1 VSQPAS
7 QAPESRP
14 LETAAVRARRK
25 VQLGFGKLGPGLITG
40 AADDDPSGIATYSQ
54 AGAQFG
60 PNMLWTLVFT
70 YPLMVAIQAISAR
83 IGRVTG
89 NGLAANL
96 RQVMP
101 GPIVS
106 GLVIL
111 LFVANTINIGADLA
125 AMGAAAELLAG
136 GGAVLFTLAAAL
148 ISLTLQVLV
157 PYHVYVHYLKWLT
170 LVLLAYVGVV
180 FAVKIDWSQIGSAV
194 ISPDISLS
202 PEWITMIVAIFGTT
216 ISPYLFFWQ
225 TAEEVE
231 DMEMRNQA
239 DLNHMHPQAARR
251 QLNRMAWDTFTG
263 MAISNLIAFFIM
275 LTTAVTLNQQGVT
288 NIESS
293 AQAAEALRP
302 IAGDLAF
309 LLFALGIVGTGFLAV
324 PVLAGSSAYAV
335 CETWDFPKGLEKSPK
350 QAKAFYGVI
359 FAGMALALGVLLSPI
374 DPIQMLVWS
383 AVINGMIAVPI
394 MAAMM
399 IVARKHRQMGVFVA
413 TRWQSVLGWAA
424 TAVMAVAVIAM
435 LVLG

>member
-1 VSQPAS
+1 MS
-7 QAPESRP
+7 ERP
-14 LETAAVRARRK
+14 NDSETPTLEAVGVRARRK
-25 VQLGFGKLGPGLITG
+25 MRLGFGRLGPGLITG

-96 RQVMP
+96 REVMP
-101 GPIVS
+101 RPIVS
-106 GLVIL
+106 GLVAL
-111 LFVANTINIGADLA
+111 LFIANTINIGADLA

-136 GGAVLFTLAAAL
+136 GGAVAFSLAAAL
-148 ISLTLQVLV
+148 VSLTLQVFV

-180 FAVKIDWSQIGSAV
+180 FAVKIDWSQIGFAIV
-194 ISPDISLS
+194 TPDIAFT
-202 PEWITMIVAIFGTT
+202 PGWITMIVAIFGTT

-231 DMEMRNQA
+231 DMELRNQA

-251 QLNRMAWDTFTG
+251 QLNRMALDTFTG

-288 NIESS
+288 NIETS

-309 LLFALGIVGTGFLAV
+309 LLFALGIIGTGFLAV

-335 CETWDFPKGLEKSPK
+335 CESWGFPKGLEKSPR

-359 FAGMALALGVLLSPI
+359 FAGMALALAVLLSPI

-383 AVINGMIAVPI
+383 AVINGIIAVPI
-394 MAAMM
+394 MGAMM

-413 TRWQSVLGWAA
+413 TPWQNILGWTA
-424 TAVMAVAVIAM
+424 TAVMAVAVVAM